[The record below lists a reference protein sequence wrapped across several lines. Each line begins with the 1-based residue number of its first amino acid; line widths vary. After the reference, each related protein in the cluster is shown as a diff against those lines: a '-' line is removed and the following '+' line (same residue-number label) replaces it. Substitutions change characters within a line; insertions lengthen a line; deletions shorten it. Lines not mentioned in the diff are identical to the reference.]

1 MLRLGLPGCIMTWSE
16 WFGWEANLFL
26 AGTLCAS
33 DAAADGGEMAAR
45 RSRRSRSSRLMVI
58 SFFVHFGF
66 SQAQSTLIGNAMGEG
81 RWRDARR
88 IAATGGT
95 FVVSLATLAAAAL
108 VAGRHHAGALFVG
121 DGADTAHLRALV
133 ARALPAVAAGT
144 SCSTRSAPS
153 FAHQTIFG
161 LGVPLRLPAALNF
174 VSFTGRRRSRS
185 AR

>member
-1 MLRLGLPGCIMTWSE
+1 
-16 WFGWEANLFL
+16 
-26 AGTLCAS
+26 
-33 DAAADGGEMAAR
+33 
-45 RSRRSRSSRLMVI
+45 
-58 SFFVHFGF
+58 
-66 SQAQSTLIGNAMGEG
+66 MGEG

-133 ARALPAVAAGT
+133 ARALPAVAGYVVLD
-144 SCSTRSAPS
+144 SIGPS

-174 VSFTGRRRSRS
+174 AELLGRRDPDRRGDRDARGASGCSGCGS
-185 AR
+185 ASTWGCSCLVCGVLTYIGCLDWRAAAERAAKRAQGDSAVGRLAGRDGAAEVAAAAEEGGDAV